1 MIVGICG
8 GSGSGKTTVARKV
21 LEAIGEEKV
30 LLLAQD
36 SYYKDNSHLPF
47 EERARMNFDHPD
59 ALDTELLIQHLDTL
73 KEGSPVAQPAYDFGT
88 HTRKPESILLEPHP
102 VILVEGILIFE
113 NQNLRRRFDL
123 KVFVDT
129 DADVRF
135 IRRLRRDITKR
146 GRNLESVIQQY
157 LETVRPMHLEFVEPS
172 KRYADVILPEGGLN
186 KVGVDFLIQ
195 EIKTTLGGS

>member
-30 LLLAQD
+30 LLLALD
-36 SYYKDNSHLPF
+36 SYYKDSSHLSY
-47 EERARMNFDHPD
+47 EERAKMNFDHPD
-59 ALDTELLIQHLDTL
+59 ALDSELLIHHLDML
-73 KEGSPVAQPAYDFGT
+73 KEGLPVAQPVYDFST
-88 HTRKPESILLEPHP
+88 HARKPQPIHLEPHP

-113 NQNLRRRFDL
+113 NQNLRKRFDL

-172 KRYADVILPEGGLN
+172 RRYADVILPEGGLN
-186 KVGVDFLIQ
+186 TVGVDFLIQ
-195 EIKTTLGGS
+195 KIKATLGCP

>member
-8 GSGSGKTTVARKV
+8 GTGSGKTTVALKV

-36 SYYKDNSHLPF
+36 SYYKDSAHLPS
-47 EERARMNFDHPD
+47 EERVRINFDHPD
-59 ALDTELLIQHLDTL
+59 ALDTDLLIQQLELL
-73 KEGSPVAQPAYDFGT
+73 KQGQPVPQPVYDFST
-88 HTRKPESILLEPHP
+88 HTRRPKPIMLQPRP

-113 NQNLRRRFDL
+113 NRNLRERFDL
-123 KVFVDT
+123 RVFVDT

-135 IRRLRRDITKR
+135 IRRLRRDIAKR
-146 GRNLESVIQQY
+146 GRSFESVVQQY

-172 KRYADVILPEGGLN
+172 KRHADVILPGGGHNLI
-186 KVGVDFLIQ
+186 GVDFLIQ
-195 EIKTTLGGS
+195 KIKSTLGRP